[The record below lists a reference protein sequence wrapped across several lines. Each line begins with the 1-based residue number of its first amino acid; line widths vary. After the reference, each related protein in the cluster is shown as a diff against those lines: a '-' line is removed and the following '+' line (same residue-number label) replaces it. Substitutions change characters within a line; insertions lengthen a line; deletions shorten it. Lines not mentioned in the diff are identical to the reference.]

1 MSPRSRD
8 GVDAEV
14 SLIVY
19 EEDYVDDHGDRAS
32 YRVAEDFGV
41 FLQFEI
47 LYFFV
52 RKPLRKDFE
61 T

>member
-32 YRVAEDFGV
+32 YRVAEDFDV
-41 FLQFEI
+41 LQE
-47 LYFFV
+47 LPSS
-52 RKPLRKDFE
+52 K
-61 T
+61 

>member
-1 MSPRSRD
+1 MIFVSRTRMSPWSRD

-19 EEDYVDDHGDRAS
+19 EEDYVDDHDDRAS

-41 FLQFEI
+41 LQE
-47 LYFFV
+47 LPSS
-52 RKPLRKDFE
+52 K
-61 T
+61 